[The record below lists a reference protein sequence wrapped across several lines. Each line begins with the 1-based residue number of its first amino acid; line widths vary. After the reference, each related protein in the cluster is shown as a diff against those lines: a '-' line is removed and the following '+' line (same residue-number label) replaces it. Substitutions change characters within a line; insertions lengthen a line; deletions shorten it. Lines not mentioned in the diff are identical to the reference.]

1 MKKDITQLNFV
12 PSPKRLTGF
21 TLIEV
26 LIALVVFAIVAFGI
40 YGILNQT
47 LYAQN
52 IAEKRLNLIMNAN
65 SIIYPSIDNYPDSTD
80 GWADTEKDGI
90 DAQKISRQKI
100 GIYDIIKLNWSFK
113 KNGTVISYTFYY

>member
-1 MKKDITQLNFV
+1 MRPMDTL
-12 PSPKRLTGF
+12 RHLRGF

-65 SIIYPSIDNYPDSTD
+65 SIIYPSIGNYPNATD
-80 GWADTEKDGI
+80 GWTDTETGGI
-90 DAQKISRQKI
+90 DAQKVIKQKI
-100 GIYDIIKLNWSFK
+100 GIYDIVKLKWSFK
-113 KNGTVISYTFYY
+113 KGNTIISYIFYY